1 MFGIYECF
9 ELKINEITFSRL
21 KNLKLECFF
30 DYNVFIVRKLKGEM
44 KKWINFLN

>member
-1 MFGIYECF
+1 M
-9 ELKINEITFSRL
+9 LEIRM
-21 KNLKLECFF
+21 FF